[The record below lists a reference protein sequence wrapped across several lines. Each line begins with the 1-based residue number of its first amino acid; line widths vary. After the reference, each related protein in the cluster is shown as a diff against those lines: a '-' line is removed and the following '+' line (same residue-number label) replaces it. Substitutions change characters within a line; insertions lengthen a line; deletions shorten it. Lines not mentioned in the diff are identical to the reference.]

1 MLICSTANDFR
12 KKKTFMKL
20 NTEQNK
26 GLFNGVFIGYL
37 VLLLH
42 ILLILGLGVA
52 VVLIKGIYDFRWFI
66 FAGGIVLV
74 GGSGYLFYR
83 KIKESNRS
91 LREAMN
97 DPALRDRT
105 LEISLFGGMASVKL
119 GHINE
124 QPQLIASETV
134 NEIRQLEAPRSHVQ
148 ELGDLAKMLEDK
160 LITREEFERLKKEIV
175 T

>member
-1 MLICSTANDFR
+1 
-12 KKKTFMKL
+12 MKI
-20 NTEQNK
+20 NNEQNK
-26 GLFNGVFIGYL
+26 GIFNGVFLGYF

-42 ILLILGLGVA
+42 VILIVGLGVA

-66 FAGGIVLV
+66 FAAGTVLV
-74 GGSGYLFYR
+74 VGSGYLFYR
-83 KIKESNRS
+83 RLKESNRS

-119 GHINE
+119 GHTSD
-124 QPQLIASETV
+124 QPQLLDASPT

-148 ELGDLAKMLEDK
+148 ELSELAKMLDEN

-175 T
+175 I